1 MFIRSSQKSQY
12 AVVSVIGSAMI
23 AQPRNYIAAV
33 AFALFVAACASTPYE
48 NNSGNVPGA
57 AGRSHPVASV
67 GERATT
73 VAMQQLGVPYRYGGQ
88 TPSGFDC
95 SRLVHFSYLQAGKS
109 VPRTTREL
117 WQKSSTIRRNDIQQ
131 GDLLFFEV
139 EGKMQH
145 VGIYIGDGQFVHAPQ
160 SGRKVS
166 TASLDSDF
174 YRQAFLRAARLP

>member
-1 MFIRSSQKSQY
+1 MFIRSSRKSQY
-12 AVVSVIGSAMI
+12 AVVSVFGSAMI
-23 AQPRNYIAAV
+23 AQPRNYFAAV
-33 AFALFVAACASTPYE
+33 AFALFLAACASTTNE
-48 NNSGNVPGA
+48 NNSGTNSRGQPA
-57 AGRSHPVASV
+57 ASV
-67 GERATT
+67 GERATM
-73 VAMQQLGVPYRYGGQ
+73 VAMQQVGVPYRYGGQ

-95 SRLVHFSYLQAGKS
+95 SGLVHFSYLQAGKS
-109 VPRTTREL
+109 VPRTTSEL
-117 WQKSSTIRRNDIQQ
+117 WQKSSTIRRSEIQQ

-174 YRQAFLRAARLP
+174 YRQAFLRAARPP